1 MTLYY
6 NTTMFDNTPRDI
18 TDEEFADRR
27 SLRTRS
33 DRNEYND
40 EPRGSFFGDL
50 LRFSIL
56 SVAIVIPIRL
66 FIASP
71 FIVNGASMDP
81 TFHTGE
87 YLIID
92 QVSYRFSE
100 PERGDVVVFHYP
112 KDPSKFFIKRVIG
125 LPGEIVAFE
134 GEAIRIKKNEE
145 DPGFILNQSFLE
157 NSSVDAIEVFTLRD
171 DEYIVLGDNRR
182 ASSDS
187 RAWGTVNEKLIV
199 GRALLRLFPL
209 KTAEFLP
216 GDVSAEQLEN

>member
-1 MTLYY
+1 
-6 NTTMFDNTPRDI
+6 MFGEAPHNGS
-18 TDEEFADRR
+18 DEEFVERR

-33 DRNEYND
+33 DRYESD
-40 EPRGSFFGDL
+40 EQEPKQGSFFGDL
-50 LRFSIL
+50 LRFSLL

-66 FIASP
+66 FVASP

-92 QVSYRFSE
+92 QMTYRFSE
-100 PERGDVVVFHYP
+100 PERGDVVIFHYP

-125 LPGEIVAFE
+125 LPGETVMFE
-134 GEAIRIKKNEE
+134 GDRIRVFNEE
-145 DPGFILNQSFLE
+145 YPDGFILNQSFLE
-157 NSSVDAIEVFTLRD
+157 HSSIDSVELFELGD
-171 DEYIVLGDNRR
+171 DEYVVLGDNRA

-199 GRALLRLFPL
+199 GRALLRLFPINTL
-209 KTAEFLP
+209 GYLP
-216 GDVSAEQLEN
+216 GDIPPEQFESRYE